1 MTSRA
6 DIAAIIASRL
16 EASADE
22 LARQYRA
29 GSYFTLDDL
38 LPEALAGEIY
48 ASFPDPSK
56 MMLRRSLREV
66 KYVTSQ
72 MDECAPLVEETVY
85 AFQDPRVVQ
94 AVARITGLEAV
105 EPDAKLYAGGVSLM
119 GPGHYLH
126 PHLDNSHDMERARYR
141 VLNLL
146 YYISPDWRLEDGGNL
161 ELWPEGTKA
170 KPHTIHSKFNRLLV
184 IATNRT
190 SWHSVSRIVAPR
202 NRTCVSN
209 YYFSKVSPE
218 KDDYFHVTSFH
229 GRPGEPLRD
238 LILRADAAA
247 RSFVRKLAPAGLAQT
262 KHYYEKHEQGD
273 DR

>member
-1 MTSRA
+1 MPTRA
-6 DIAAIIASRL
+6 EIASIIASRL
-16 EASADE
+16 NTSTDE
-22 LARQYRA
+22 LGRQYA
-29 GSYFTLDDL
+29 AHSYFTLDDL
-38 LPEALAGEIY
+38 LPEALAQAIF

-56 MMLRRSLREV
+56 MMLRKSLREV

-72 MDECAPLVEETVY
+72 MNQCAALVEDVVY
-85 AFQDPRVVQ
+85 AFQDPRVVE
-94 AVARITGLEAV
+94 AIGRITGLRAL
-105 EPDAKLYAGGVSLM
+105 EPDAQLYAGGISLM
-119 GPGHYLH
+119 GRGHYLH
-126 PHLDNSHDMERARYR
+126 PHLDNSHDMGRERYR

-146 YYISPDWRLEDGGNL
+146 YYTSPDWKLEDGGNL

-190 SWHSVSRIVAPR
+190 SWHSVSEVVAPR

-229 GRPGEPLRD
+229 GRPGQPVRD
-238 LILRADAAA
+238 FLLRADAAA
-247 RSFVRKLAPAGLAQT
+247 RSLVRKFAPQGVKQT
-262 KHYYEKHEQGD
+262 RHYYKKD
-273 DR
+273 D